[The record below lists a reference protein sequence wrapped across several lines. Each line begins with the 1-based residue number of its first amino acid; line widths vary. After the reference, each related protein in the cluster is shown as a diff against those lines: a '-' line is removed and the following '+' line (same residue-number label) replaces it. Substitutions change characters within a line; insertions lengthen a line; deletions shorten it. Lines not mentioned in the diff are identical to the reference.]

1 MTSTSPFIADV
12 LISPAVS
19 ANDPTASCSLT
30 AGGSIEHDLRGLRY
44 GRARTNFLYAM
55 RAARSRYALTRRRR
69 SPAGEYEQGLTNQR
83 RYTRRLSQA
92 RGGTQSPWI

>member
-30 AGGSIEHDLRGLRY
+30 AGGSIEGDCGMDERAQTFYMQCELRG
-44 GRARTNFLYAM
+44 AVM
-55 RAARSRYALTRRRR
+55 
-69 SPAGEYEQGLTNQR
+69 P
-83 RYTRRLSQA
+83 
-92 RGGTQSPWI
+92 